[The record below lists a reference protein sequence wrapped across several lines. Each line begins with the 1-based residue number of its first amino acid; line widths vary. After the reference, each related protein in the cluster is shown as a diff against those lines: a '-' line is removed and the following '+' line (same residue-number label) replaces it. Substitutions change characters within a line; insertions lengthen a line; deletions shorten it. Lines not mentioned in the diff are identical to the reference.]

1 MKNYK
6 DYIEELW
13 KSLVS
18 NQEAAFKVKT
28 DKNRL
33 EDQLMKAGKEILAWE
48 EYIKE
53 LKSQLQQQTQQ
64 TNILWTQKKKML
76 DNLMIHT
83 SQWVQR

>member
-6 DYIEELW
+6 DYIEELRN
-13 KSLVS
+13 SLVH
-18 NQEAAFKVKT
+18 NQEAAFKVKQ
-28 DKNRL
+28 DKSRL
-33 EDQLMKAGKEILAWE
+33 EEQVVKAGKEILAWE

-53 LKSQLQQQTQQ
+53 LKSQLQQQTNK
-64 TNILWTQKKKML
+64 TNLLWVQKKKML